1 MTRLSLVRAGG
12 LAAIAGGVL
21 RAAAAFAPVVVGS
34 DLQRESLYLVVDVCL
49 ALGLLAFYALNAE
62 RLGRRGAAGL
72 ALALL
77 GIAAVRA
84 SRIISAVDLYPAAA
98 LATACG
104 VILLAVS
111 AWTANR
117 LPTWVPV
124 TLLLS
129 TLVGIIGSVV
139 GDASTLFVC
148 SGVMFGVA
156 FAALGFKTWRSRSP
170 GM

>member
-21 RAAAAFAPVVVGS
+21 RAAAAFAPAVVGS
-34 DLQRESLYLVVDVCL
+34 DLQRESLYFVVDVCL

-84 SRIISAVDLYPAAA
+84 SRIISAVDLYPVGA

-111 AWTANR
+111 AWVANK
-117 LPTWVPV
+117 LPAWVPV

-129 TLVGIIGSVV
+129 TFVGLVGSVIEA
-139 GDASTLFVC
+139 ASTLFVW

-156 FAALGFKTWRSRSP
+156 FAALGFKIWRSASNS
-170 GM
+170 

>member
-1 MTRLSLVRAGG
+1 M
-12 LAAIAGGVL
+12 
-21 RAAAAFAPVVVGS
+21 
-34 DLQRESLYLVVDVCL
+34 Q
-49 ALGLLAFYALNAE
+49 
-62 RLGRRGAAGL
+62 GR
-72 ALALL
+72 
-77 GIAAVRA
+77 VWQ
-84 SRIISAVDLYPAAA
+84 AVDLYPAAA

-117 LPTWVPV
+117 LPAWVPV